1 MTRTI
6 RVVTVGVAMFA
17 LAGCLAAPP
26 KGPEYSDVTLAPA
39 PADKALL
46 VVFRAHA
53 EPTGL
58 AARIYVGED
67 EVMRLPQQ
75 AFGIAVVDPG
85 DHPLA
90 LEWPPASGTP
100 GWEGNGSWIVGNTY
114 YYELTGTAGQGFY
127 FRSQLGETDARLADV
142 KMRACCQLNT
152 EQMGNA
158 AVLATP
164 PPAPDTPLKRDV
176 SLAIIKPGMLP
187 KEVLDLLGAPDAV
200 SSKSTGAGKN
210 PFSFSADTFREYWE
224 YAGVGYVA
232 FSLNNYNNT
241 SRVVETAP
249 GDAPK
254 RKEPAKKSTQRR
266 P

>member
-1 MTRTI
+1 MT
-6 RVVTVGVAMFA
+6 GKFALLAAMFA
-17 LAGCLAAPP
+17 LTGCLAAPP
-26 KGPEYSDVTLAPA
+26 KGPEFSDVTLAPA
-39 PADKALL
+39 PAGKALL

-67 EVMRLPQQ
+67 EVMRLPQES
-75 AFGIAVVDPG
+75 FGIAIVEAG

-90 LEWPPASGTP
+90 LQWPPASGTP
-100 GWEGNGSWIVGNTY
+100 GWEGTGTWIAGNTY
-114 YYELTGTAGQGFY
+114 FYELTGTAGQGFY

-152 EQMGNA
+152 EQMGNS
-158 AVLATP
+158 AVLAA
-164 PPAPDTPLKRDV
+164 PAPAPVVPLRRDV
-176 SLAIIKPGMLP
+176 TLAVIKAGMLP

-200 SSKSTGAGKN
+200 TSKYTGAGKN

-232 FSLNNYNNT
+232 FSHNNYNNT
-241 SRVVETAP
+241 VRVVETAE

-254 RKEPAKKSTQRR
+254 RKPPAKKPTQSR

>member
-1 MTRTI
+1 MAGLML
-6 RVVTVGVAMFA
+6 VT
-17 LAGCLAAPP
+17 LTGCIAAPP
-26 KGPEYSDVTLAPA
+26 EGPAYDEVALAAA
-39 PADKALL
+39 PPDKAML

-75 AFGIAVVDPG
+75 AFGVAVVEPG
-85 DHPLA
+85 EHPLA
-90 LEWPPASGTP
+90 LKWPPASATP
-100 GWEGNGSWIVGNTY
+100 GWEGNGSWIAGNTY
-114 YYELTGTAGQGFY
+114 YYELTGTAGRGFY

-152 EQMGNA
+152 EQMGNSL
-158 AVLATP
+158 VLAAP
-164 PPAPDTPLKRDV
+164 PPASATPLKRDV
-176 SLAIIKPGMLP
+176 SLAVVKAGMLP

-200 SSKSTGAGKN
+200 SSKYTGAGKN

-232 FSLNNYNNT
+232 FSHNNYNNT
-241 SRVVETAP
+241 SRVIETAV

-254 RKEPAKKSTQRR
+254 RKAPAKKPSRRR

>member
-1 MTRTI
+1 MT
-6 RVVTVGVAMFA
+6 GKLALAVAIFM

-26 KGPEYSDVTLAPA
+26 KGPQFAEITLATA
-39 PADKALL
+39 PADKVRL

-58 AARIYVGED
+58 AARILVGTD

-75 AFGIAVVDPG
+75 AFGVAVVEPG
-85 DHPLA
+85 DHPFA
-90 LEWPPASGTP
+90 LQWPPASATP
-100 GWEGNGSWIVGNTY
+100 GWQGNGNWTAGNTY
-114 YYELTGTAGQGFY
+114 YYELTGTAGRGFH
-127 FRSQLGETDARLADV
+127 FRSQLGETDARLAEV
-142 KMRACCQLNT
+142 KMNACCRLVT
-152 EQMGNA
+152 EQMGGA

-164 PPAPDTPLKRDV
+164 PPAVSPQKRDV
-176 SLAIIKPGMLP
+176 PLAAIKAGMLP

-200 SSKSTGAGKN
+200 SPKYTGAGKN

-232 FSLNNYNNT
+232 FSQNNYNNT
-241 SRVVETAP
+241 ARVVETAE

-254 RKEPAKKSTQRR
+254 RKPSARKPAQSR

>member
-1 MTRTI
+1 MSG
-6 RVVTVGVAMFA
+6 RVALVAAMFV
-17 LAGCLAAPP
+17 LTGCLAAPP
-26 KGPEYSDVTLAPA
+26 QGPEFSEITLAPA

-67 EVMRLPQQ
+67 EVMRLPQES
-75 AFGIAVVDPG
+75 FGIALVEPG

-100 GWEGNGSWIVGNTY
+100 GWEGNGTWSAGNTY
-114 YYELTGTAGQGFY
+114 FYELTGTAGRGFY

-152 EQMGNA
+152 EQMGNS
-158 AVLATP
+158 AVLATTP
-164 PPAPDTPLKRDV
+164 PVSAASPKRDV
-176 SLAIIKPGMLP
+176 SLDVIKAGMLP

-200 SSKSTGAGKN
+200 SSKYTGAGKN

-232 FSLNNYNNT
+232 FSHNNYNNT
-241 SRVVETAP
+241 PRVVETAA

-254 RKEPAKKSTQRR
+254 RKPPAKRPTQSR

>member
-1 MTRTI
+1 MIGRMALF
-6 RVVTVGVAMFA
+6 VATFL

-26 KGPEYSDVTLAPA
+26 KGPEYSAVTLAPA

-58 AARIYVGED
+58 AARILVGAD

-75 AFGIAVVDPG
+75 AFGIAVVEPG
-85 DHPLA
+85 DHPFA
-90 LEWPPASGTP
+90 LQWPPASATP
-100 GWEGNGSWIVGNTY
+100 GWEGSGSWAAGNTY
-114 YYELTGTAGQGFY
+114 YYELTGTAGRGFY

-142 KMRACCQLNT
+142 KMRDCCQLNT
-152 EQMGNA
+152 EQMGIA
-158 AVLATP
+158 SVLMTA
-164 PPAPDTPLKRDV
+164 PPAPATPLKRDV
-176 SLAIIKPGMLP
+176 PLAVIKAGMLP

-200 SSKSTGAGKN
+200 SSKYTGAGKN

-224 YAGVGYVA
+224 YAGIGYVA
-232 FSLNNYNNT
+232 FSHNNYNNT
-241 SRVVETAP
+241 VRVVETAE

-254 RKEPAKKSTQRR
+254 RKVPDKGPAARR